1 MSRRKKQMPGVG
13 HEPSIGYKDSIGSAY
28 KLEQSHPSSREYRR
42 KYARWVKKG
51 KPLPPAQPYAKEL

>member
-1 MSRRKKQMPGVG
+1 MPGVG